1 MKELFTTAWE
11 VGSKIIKCNVTPGT
25 STTGADRQE
34 GWGKGAVAVSHAKVS
49 LQGVVAF
56 GYDDSTVS
64 VREPASED
72 FNLAVS
78 SFELLPM
85 LPIS

>member
-1 MKELFTTAWE
+1 M
-11 VGSKIIKCNVTPGT
+11 
-25 STTGADRQE
+25 
-34 GWGKGAVAVSHAKVS
+34 SHAKVS